1 MTGKPYRVSHE
12 YRGSASETD
21 TLAPPSDEVIEK
33 QQRQSVDDFM
43 ADLTKATSKVTKA
56 KKQASRRGS
65 KSPKT
70 SA

>member
-12 YRGSASETD
+12 YGASESITQKI
-21 TLAPPSDEVIEK
+21 TPPPPETVEK
-33 QQRQSVDDFM
+33 QQRQSVEDFL
-43 ADLTKATSKVTKA
+43 ADLEKATRRVTKQP
-56 KKQASRRGS
+56 KASRRGS